1 MPQDKSE
8 HAKILFKEVETYR
21 AHCLFVEA
29 RKRAGELV
37 RFIRKNERIR
47 NRDRILRSLKAKI
60 RQIEIEAEAFEAVGP
75 TSHLSARDKALIR
88 RIFSSAFEEGSDAS
102 IFEAGNAFLVFG
114 QFKEAL
120 SEFRKLIRSRIFRV
134 AAVKNIFRCYIGLS
148 AVKQAVALY
157 LKLHAVGSLPPEAL
171 ERVRYFLHSILKL
184 RGINRTLPKPIP
196 LPQPQKAPQKPKPAA
211 PQEVLLEPSLDVLSI
226 KLVYPDHKKREQNIE
241 LDVNFQK
248 RNTISVIVPGGNRDL
263 IEHLKPGIRLDYI
276 ELRTTD
282 LIFIDEGVV
291 HALSEIRVGDKRG
304 DYTVTIKLDTG

>member
-1 MPQDKSE
+1 MPQDISE
-8 HAKILFKEVETYR
+8 HAKVLYKEVETYR

-29 RKRAGELV
+29 RKRSDELV
-37 RFIRKNERIR
+37 RFIRKNE
-47 NRDRILRSLKAKI
+47 
-60 RQIEIEAEAFEAVGP
+60 AFDAVGLA
-75 TSHLSARDKALIR
+75 SHLSARDKALIR

-120 SEFRKLIRSRIFRV
+120 AEFRKLIKSRMFRM

-157 LKLHAVGSLPPEAL
+157 LKLHAAGSFPPEAL
-171 ERVRYFLHSILKL
+171 ERVRYFLQSILKL

-196 LPQPQKAPQKPKPAA
+196 LPQAQKPAPAA

-226 KLVYPDHKKREQNIE
+226 KLVYPDHKKREQTIE

-248 RNTISVIVPGGNRDL
+248 RNTISVIVPGSNREL
-263 IEHLKPGIRLDYI
+263 IEHLKPGMRLDSI

-282 LIFIDEGVV
+282 LIFMDTGVV
-291 HALSEIRVGDKRG
+291 HARSEIRVGDKRG
-304 DYTVTIKLDTG
+304 DHTVTLRLDSG